1 MIMKPNLTSVTFL
14 KNEVYTHKYFNLC
27 NLTSCQFAHYTFFVI
42 ISPESEILGRGGVGG
57 RGLALKIRYRGYHG
71 RLGVGGS
78 ILAMPR
84 IDGTSSVLTEWLFC
98 LQSVVIVVYGSVQQ
112 FLPSIVSFSLSK
124 GITKVP
130 DWLPYHLFQLGVLH

>member
-1 MIMKPNLTSVTFL
+1 MEKKGTLTQKKGTLTQKRRPKGDPNPQKGPLGDLGPL
-14 KNEVYTHKYFNLC
+14 KGTTWAQC
-27 NLTSCQFAHYTFFVI
+27 
-42 ISPESEILGRGGVGG
+42 
-57 RGLALKIRYRGYHG
+57 YHG

-84 IDGTSSVLTEWLFC
+84 IDGTSSVLTEWLFS

-112 FLPSIVSFSLSK
+112 FLSSIVSFSLSK